1 MAWALA
7 DNRATVS
14 ERYSSFHRGTAGK
27 EDLILSTRKGGSY
40 KPCVLALALM
50 EELGTKQPTP
60 LDRELEITTI
70 WGH

>member
-27 EDLILSTRKGGSY
+27 EGLILSTRKGGSY

-50 EELGTKQPTP
+50 EELGTK
-60 LDRELEITTI
+60 
-70 WGH
+70 

>member
-50 EELGTKQPTP
+50 EELGTK
-60 LDRELEITTI
+60 
-70 WGH
+70 